1 MHLQRSSLPTI
12 MRRWS
17 AAVCLLSVAGI
28 LHAAAPAAGRMD
40 HSAQPPRLV
49 EVWSTPGFA
58 NPESVALS
66 ANRRFLYV
74 SNVNGE
80 GDARDGNGYISRLGL
95 DGKVL
100 HAQWSNGLDAPKGLA
115 LHGRRLFVSDVS
127 QLVEIDARDGRIVAR
142 HGVEGAKFLN
152 DVAIA
157 PKRTPIAGGVLV
169 SDSATARIHLW
180 RKGRMSTW
188 LEAPLLRSI
197 NGLLPERDR
206 LIVTTMQGRLL
217 AVDWKTRAITTLAE
231 GIGDG
236 DGVVALGDGAHL
248 VGEWPGR
255 LFHVADGEIDV
266 LIDSRET
273 KRYINDFILI
283 DAAIGDRDRRV
294 RTLIVP
300 GWEPG
305 VVTAYR
311 IER

>member
-1 MHLQRSSLPTI
+1 MHLLSSTLPMTV
-12 MRRWS
+12 RKWA
-17 AAVCLLSVAGI
+17 AAVCLLSIASI
-28 LHAAAPAAGRMD
+28 LHAATPTAGRMD
-40 HSAQPPRLV
+40 NGTPPPRLV
-49 EVWSTPGFA
+49 EAWSTPGFA

-66 ANRRFLYV
+66 ADRRFLYV

-100 HAQWSNGLDAPKGLA
+100 HAQWSSGFDAPKGLA
-115 LHGRRLFVSDVS
+115 LRGQRLFVSDVS
-127 QLVEIDARDGRIVAR
+127 RLVEIDARDGRILAR
-142 HGVEGAKFLN
+142 HDVAGAKFLN

-180 RKGRMSTW
+180 RDGRMSTW
-188 LEAPLLRSI
+188 LEDPSLRSI

-206 LIVTTMQGRLL
+206 LIVTTMQGLLL

-236 DGVVALGDGAHL
+236 DGVVALGDGAHF

-255 LFHVADGEIDV
+255 LFHVADGELEV
-266 LIDSRET
+266 LIDSREA

-283 DAAIGDRDRRV
+283 DAAIGDHGRRV

-300 GWEPG
+300 SWEPG
-305 VVTAYR
+305 VVAAYR
-311 IER
+311 VEH

>member
-1 MHLQRSSLPTI
+1 
-12 MRRWS
+12 MRLLHAPPPIGLRGWS
-17 AAVCLLSVAGI
+17 ATVCLLCVAGI
-28 LHAAAPAAGRMD
+28 MQAAVPALEKSEGGA
-40 HSAQPPRLV
+40 SAPRLV

-66 ANRRFLYV
+66 ADRRFLYV

-80 GDARDGNGYISRLGL
+80 GDALDGNGYISRLGL

-100 HAQWSNGLDAPKGLA
+100 QARWASGLDAPKGIA
-115 LHGRRLFVSDVS
+115 LRGRRLFVSDVS
-127 QLVEIDARDGRIVAR
+127 RLVEIDARDGRIVAR
-142 HGVEGAKFLN
+142 HEVEGAKFLN

-157 PKRTPIAGGVLV
+157 PNRTPIAGGALI

-180 RKGRMSTW
+180 REGRMSVW
-188 LEAPLLRSI
+188 LEDPLLRSI

-206 LIVTTMQGRLL
+206 LVVTTMQGRLL
-217 AVDWKTRAITTLAE
+217 AVDWKTRAITQLAE
-231 GIGDG
+231 GLGNG
-236 DGVVALGDGAHL
+236 DGVVALKDDDYL

-255 LFHVADGEIDV
+255 LFHVVDGESEIV
-266 LIDSRET
+266 SDSREA

-283 DAAIGDRDRRV
+283 DGAVGDHGRRV

-300 GWEPG
+300 SWEPG

-311 IER
+311 VER